1 MSEFWYVYNYLEQKN
16 LEKSKLCYMYTESF
30 IIYLK
35 TKEIYVD
42 IEKVV
47 EIRLY
52 TSNYKLGRSLS
63 KWKNKK
69 VIGLKDEWCE
79 RIIRELAALRSKTYR

>member
-1 MSEFWYVYNYLEQKN
+1 MD
-16 LEKSKLCYMYTESF
+16 TESF

-35 TKEIYVD
+35 TKEIQVD

-63 KWKNKK
+63 K
-69 VIGLKDEWCE
+69 
-79 RIIRELAALRSKTYR
+79 

>member
-1 MSEFWYVYNYLEQKN
+1 MD
-16 LEKSKLCYMYTESF
+16 TESF

-35 TKEIYVD
+35 TKEIQVD

-52 TSNYKLGRSLS
+52 TSNYLNEKI
-63 KWKNKK
+63 KK
-69 VIGLKDEWCE
+69 
-79 RIIRELAALRSKTYR
+79 

>member
-30 IIYLK
+30 ITYLK

-63 KWKNKK
+63 K
-69 VIGLKDEWCE
+69 
-79 RIIRELAALRSKTYR
+79 

>member
-1 MSEFWYVYNYLEQKN
+1 MD
-16 LEKSKLCYMYTESF
+16 TESF

-35 TKEIYVD
+35 TKKNYVD

-47 EIRLY
+47 ETRLY

-63 KWKNKK
+63 K
-69 VIGLKDEWCE
+69 
-79 RIIRELAALRSKTYR
+79 